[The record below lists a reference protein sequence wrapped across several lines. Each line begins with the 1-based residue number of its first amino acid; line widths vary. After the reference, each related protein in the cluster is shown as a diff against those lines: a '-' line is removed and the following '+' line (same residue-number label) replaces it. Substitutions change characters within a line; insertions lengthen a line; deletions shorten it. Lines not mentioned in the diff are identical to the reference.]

1 MNREITEKKDII
13 VNNGGFR
20 INMTLYAKVLEAKIL
35 TNQPILFQNIK
46 FNRELFKLNKK

>member
-13 VNNGGFR
+13 VNKRGVR

-35 TNQPILFQNIK
+35 MDQPVLVQNVK
-46 FNRELFKLNKK
+46 FNKELFKL